1 MRSLTIFKLL
11 SYLLFAENCF
21 AFQPAL
27 RLLGRQRR
35 LTHLAAS
42 TTITSKD
49 DVSTQQPPQIIKFQE
64 PKTNTTVVL
73 IGTMHYNPQSIAT
86 VTNTVQNLANEKSLA
101 SVLVESCDVRW
112 NTTMELLKTKRGQI
126 FEPVLMSEMKA
137 ASDVAMKNNIPVVL
151 GDQRIN
157 VTGDMLGETFRET
170 FVELANPFGGG
181 WGRLINEFQQKAEI
195 ALPSGDGYLNARS
208 ILDPRLLIAAPV
220 SFAKYPLSFLARNP
234 ISTSI
239 VFAFI
244 GALTV
249 LDATTSGDVSFMD
262 ASIEEQI
269 ISILSSF
276 AVAGLEFALFGRL
289 MVQVLLYERNEIIA
303 KNILEQC
310 RLYSRSGGTSAMNT
324 DGALSS
330 SPLSMLFSFMTS
342 GNDTN
347 NGKVSQP
354 IDQKFETIYVPD
366 SPQINTVVKKDG
378 ERIVLAV
385 LGMAH
390 CNGIVKLLREELVE

>member
-1 MRSLTIFKLL
+1 MRSLLIVPLL
-11 SYLLFAENCF
+11 SFLLFAENCF

-27 RLLGRQRR
+27 RLLGSHRR
-35 LTHLAAS
+35 LTHLASAAS
-42 TTITSKD
+42 TTISKD
-49 DVSTQQPPQIIKFQE
+49 NVSTQQPPQIIKFQE

-137 ASDVAMKNNIPVVL
+137 ASDVAMENGIPVVL

-195 ALPSGDGYLNARS
+195 ALPSGDGYLNAKS

-310 RLYSRSGGTSAMNT
+310 RLYSRSGNTSTMNIDDT
-324 DGALSS
+324 LSS
-330 SPLSMLFSFMTS
+330 SPLSKLFSFMTS
-342 GNDTN
+342 NDTN
-347 NGKVSQP
+347 DRKVSQP
-354 IDQKFETIYVPD
+354 IDQEFETIYVPD
-366 SPQINTVVKKDG
+366 SPQINTVVNKDG

>member
-181 WGRLINEFQQKAEI
+181 WGRLMNEFQQKAEI

-249 LDATTSGDVSFMD
+249 LDATTSGDVSYMD

-310 RLYSRSGGTSAMNT
+310 RLYSRSGGTSTMNI
-324 DGALSS
+324 DGDISS

-347 NGKVSQP
+347 NRKESQP

-366 SPQINTVVKKDG
+366 SPKLNTMVNKDG

>member
-1 MRSLTIFKLL
+1 MRSLTIFKFL

-86 VTNTVQNLANEKSLA
+86 VTNTVQNLANEKSLV

-310 RLYSRSGGTSAMNT
+310 RLYSRSGSTSTMNI
-324 DGALSS
+324 DGDISS
-330 SPLSMLFSFMTS
+330 SPLSKLFAFMTS